1 MRYARK
7 VTDKNGVILYT
18 KENNS
23 FEPSTPKAVKRTNEV
38 VVIDDKPCSAGDVI
52 AFEVFNHEDYPKG
65 GVFILK
71 EDYQNATAPLTSTET
86 NKKPDMK
93 NNKQLGREDSFISTP
108 LERQMTSFGKNAE
121 GDDFVNDKASRQAK
135 KAQKKHD
142 REEKQA
148 AHKKEKE
155 EKAAAKA
162 NPNQLYKEAQK
173 KGFKGNFK
181 EFMKTATDN
190 GWIEKGINIAADLAE
205 RFGKK
210 GKEKGASEGESGED
224 VLPASSESTSSD
236 KVFGVIPKP
245 IFWGGVVV
253 VTAVGGYLIYRAV
266 SKPKA
271 DAPAAGS
278 AAPAA

>member
-7 VTDKNGVILYT
+7 VNDRNGVILYT
-18 KENNS
+18 KQNGS
-23 FEPSTPKAVKRTNEV
+23 FEPSTPKAVKRTGEV

-86 NKKPDMK
+86 NKKPDMEK
-93 NNKQLGREDSFISTP
+93 ISREDSFVSTP

-135 KAQKKHD
+135 KAAKKKEHED
-142 REEKQA
+142 KQA
-148 AHKKEKE
+148 AKKKERD
-155 EKAAAKA
+155 EKKAAKA
-162 NPNQLYKEAQK
+162 NPNQLYKEAQA
-173 KGFKGNFK
+173 KGFKGSFK

-210 GKEKGASEGESGED
+210 GKEKGASESEGGD
-224 VLPASSESTSSD
+224 DTLPASAENSGSSD

-271 DAPAAGS
+271 GDAPAGG
-278 AAPAA
+278 AAPAAQ